1 MEPAPEGSGAAGAR
15 DEAGA
20 RRPPAP
26 PGGPPPA
33 ARPFLQRLGSYG
45 KAAGAVAARGLR
57 VLPRLPS
64 LPRPGPAAPPT
75 PRTPPRPG
83 DADAGETDGAAGP
96 SGRELQQRQQERLRA
111 ETSPVRRARARARW
125 RIYARIAG
133 IQKRQELVEQAR
145 LQKRIT
151 RALMYVAQAVGVS
164 AVLADSIL
172 LPARIVFRREAYRA
186 WDAVLEVIFV
196 GEVLSRIFEVQLLDE
211 SHLRDGRR
219 SLIRIRRRVRE
230 APANRVSVAVDL
242 VASFPLTSLSVALS
256 WCRLGA
262 TLNSFRDE
270 YQILQISRLR
280 SMYFIVGLGTETI
293 TNTAIWVLGQSYNPS
308 VLRLFKLLCSTM
320 YMAHLIAL
328 AYIFLIK
335 FEGYPN
341 TPWGIQMPCPDDP
354 GSECSF
360 FKVHEANLANTY
372 TRAFFWAL
380 SAITGAPPVPAARA
394 GRRPPP
400 RSGAPGALTPP
411 SSPPSQAT
419 TATTRTTRRR
429 WRSRRA

>member
-1 MEPAPEGSGAAGAR
+1 M
-15 DEAGA
+15 
-20 RRPPAP
+20 
-26 PGGPPPA
+26 
-33 ARPFLQRLGSYG
+33 
-45 KAAGAVAARGLR
+45 
-57 VLPRLPS
+57 
-64 LPRPGPAAPPT
+64 
-75 PRTPPRPG
+75 
-83 DADAGETDGAAGP
+83 
-96 SGRELQQRQQERLRA
+96 
-111 ETSPVRRARARARW
+111 
-125 RIYARIAG
+125 
-133 IQKRQELVEQAR
+133 
-145 LQKRIT
+145 
-151 RALMYVAQAVGVS
+151 
-164 AVLADSIL
+164 
-172 LPARIVFRREAYRA
+172 
-186 WDAVLEVIFV
+186 
-196 GEVLSRIFEVQLLDE
+196 
-211 SHLRDGRR
+211 
-219 SLIRIRRRVRE
+219 
-230 APANRVSVAVDL
+230 AVDF
-242 VASFPLTSLSVALS
+242 VASFPLTSLSMALS

-380 SAITGAPPVPAARA
+380 SAITGAPPVPAARP
-394 GRRPPP
+394 GRRPPS
-400 RSGAPGALTPP
+400 RRADPP
-411 SSPPSQAT
+411 SRSQAT

-429 WRSRRA
+429 WRSRRV

>member
-1 MEPAPEGSGAAGAR
+1 MESAPEGPGAAGAR
-15 DEAGA
+15 DGAGA

-26 PGGPPPA
+26 PDGPPPA
-33 ARPFLQRLGSYG
+33 GRPFLQRLGSYG

-64 LPRPGPAAPPT
+64 LPRPVEPGPGAPPT
-75 PRTPPRPG
+75 PRTPARPG
-83 DADAGETDGAAGP
+83 DADEDGAGP
-96 SGRELQQRQQERLRA
+96 SGRELRQRQQEQLRA

-133 IQKRQELVEQAR
+133 IQKRQELLEQAR

-186 WDAVLEVIFV
+186 WDAMLEVIFV

-219 SLIRIRRRVRE
+219 SLIQIRRRVRE
-230 APANRVSVAVDL
+230 APANRVSVAVDF
-242 VASFPLTSLSVALS
+242 VASFPLTSLSMALS

-380 SAITGAPPVPAARA
+380 SAITGAPPVPAARP
-394 GRRPPP
+394 GRRPPS
-400 RSGAPGALTPP
+400 RRADPP
-411 SSPPSQAT
+411 SRSQAT

-429 WRSRRA
+429 WRSRRV